1 MKHLTEYISE
11 GIFDIEDTD
20 EVDVFLR
27 TLNKNMT
34 TQEFYEWVV
43 KLKQLFRQQG
53 INLQKSTTRNKYV
66 NITIGVSRRNNAKLC
81 TVQLQNSD
89 KAILLK
95 MFAGKLRAVRISHVN
110 VITSSYVPTNAL
122 KVAFFDRVY
131 NAVEALGVEDSIL

>member
-81 TVQLQNSD
+81 TVQLQNGD

-131 NAVEALGVEDSIL
+131 NAVEAIGVEDSIS

>member
-53 INLQKSTTRNKYV
+53 INLQKSTTHNKYV

-81 TVQLQNSD
+81 TVQLQNGD

>member
-81 TVQLQNSD
+81 TVQLQNGD